1 MGFII
6 SGEEINQSHIEAS
19 EKKEQK
25 LATLI
30 KPKLYEYML
39 LFVFITS
46 NQSSST
52 ISISHMRKSNKVFT
66 LAGLR

>member
-30 KPKLYEYML
+30 KPKLYEYVIIC
-39 LFVFITS
+39 FY
-46 NQSSST
+46 
-52 ISISHMRKSNKVFT
+52 NK
-66 LAGLR
+66 

>member
-1 MGFII
+1 MDFII

-30 KPKLYEYML
+30 KPKLYEYVIIC
-39 LFVFITS
+39 FY
-46 NQSSST
+46 
-52 ISISHMRKSNKVFT
+52 NK
-66 LAGLR
+66 